1 MIQNYNQNIKY
12 WWLYDGQSTQLL
24 GDVCGL
30 WEYIVELIHNA
41 TFRYVVMTCCT
52 LQNIL
57 RHHDNA
63 KFAHMNGHWK
73 AYNNILYMLFSNYS
87 YFRIKNP
94 FPVSVFTLKKSN
106 RGPNRGCYFENYGTF
121 PSKWYPGVCYEY
133 CATSIPL
140 QEFSRRAMHIQWT

>member
-1 MIQNYNQNIKY
+1 MLNKRQHVYGFRNFNHNLNYVTMIQNYNQNIKY

-73 AYNNILYMLFSNYS
+73 AYNHENWRKIVKLDEKSNHLFSYVNHYPNILKL
-87 YFRIKNP
+87 
-94 FPVSVFTLKKSN
+94 
-106 RGPNRGCYFENYGTF
+106 
-121 PSKWYPGVCYEY
+121 
-133 CATSIPL
+133 
-140 QEFSRRAMHIQWT
+140 